1 MSAFAILGLH
11 QVTSYR
17 CHNRATVGGGTY
29 PTEPSLPS
37 ISRHQN
43 RLLGDIADV
52 RPHCVSKRSVQPSPP
67 HTQIMASSMLR
78 SMLAATQKHIHLHQ
92 RQLRTTSR
100 VAYDAQL
107 LHLEFFWSF
116 AQQVSSRASD
126 HTPHH
131 FVGTH
136 VQLTACDMR
145 KPVFPILSRG
155 ARDLGFVE
163 FCGRKST

>member
-1 MSAFAILGLH
+1 MDSHFVQLWLLAVVEPRVPPEYPQMSAFAILGLH
-11 QVTSYR
+11 QVPSYR

-43 RLLGDIADV
+43 RLLGDIAAV

-116 AQQVSSRASD
+116 AQQVSSKGER
-126 HTPHH
+126 PHH
-131 FVGTH
+131 LF
-136 VQLTACDMR
+136 D
-145 KPVFPILSRG
+145 ILCIAYDVRH
-155 ARDLGFVE
+155 A
-163 FCGRKST
+163 

>member
-1 MSAFAILGLH
+1 MSAFAIVDLH
-11 QVTSYR
+11 QVPSYC

-43 RLLGDIADV
+43 RLLGDIAAV

-116 AQQVSSRASD
+116 AQQVSSD
-126 HTPHH
+126 QGTNLTTPPSCRLLCIAY
-131 FVGTH
+131 VR
-136 VQLTACDMR
+136 DMR
-145 KPVFPILSRG
+145 K
-155 ARDLGFVE
+155 LGIPMLRE
-163 FCGRKST
+163 KC